1 MNSCLTTCL
10 MAVALFA
17 FTGLSSSANAAQKTT
32 LRAPAHELATTS
44 TSTTTATSP
53 ALTFPRENPNVL
65 AFNFVNMAR
74 GNANIY
80 FDVGGLSELV
90 SPSLSYRTS
99 SRAEA
104 RKNFDDQIL
113 TVDRTIA
120 TLGASI
126 LAVRSGKISLLVSP
140 YLFFGTEKDALET
153 RTMNGIG
160 GRILGQLQVNKTVAF
175 QGGID
180 ANNMSS
186 SFRGDLYLGLGLSI

>member
-1 MNSCLTTCL
+1 MILRSLLSLSLSALVFQFGVAAQAAPKLVTVVPTKEVV
-10 MAVALFA
+10 AVAP
-17 FTGLSSSANAAQKTT
+17 AAT
-32 LRAPAHELATTS
+32 
-44 TSTTTATSP
+44 
-53 ALTFPRENPNVL
+53 NPNVL
-65 AFNFVNMAR
+65 AFNFVTLAR

-80 FDVGGLSELV
+80 FDVGGLSEFV

-99 SRAEA
+99 STAES
-104 RKNFDDQIL
+104 RKNFDNAIL

-126 LAVRSGKISLLVSP
+126 TALRSGNVSMIVSP

-153 RTMNGIG
+153 RSMNGIG
-160 GRILGQLQVNKTVAF
+160 ARVLGQINLNKTVAF

-180 ANNMSS
+180 GNNMNS